1 MCYAGAVT
9 TPGLWEFPL
18 LLPRHAFS
26 VRDAA
31 RAGDI
36 WRAFQEVAVEG
47 SSRAGW
53 PPLRYRAE
61 GVAFVV
67 RTMTVEHGLEALYG
81 EPLQAQ
87 TWVRRFRRD
96 TFSTREVRLTS
107 SRGLIAKGT
116 QEWVHVNQQL
126 QPCRASRAF
135 IDAFPV
141 VSREGDP
148 SARMPEATDEPGSER
163 IFEFETWFTWMDP
176 LDHVNHPAYVDFCD
190 EALARV
196 AVAAGL
202 RPVDLRP
209 RAETVTYSRGIVAP
223 ERVRVV
229 TRRVGRAEDATVFEH
244 RVFVGSTLCAKA
256 RTVRDM
262 ANGEHDALFAAFD

>member
-1 MCYAGAVT
+1 M
-9 TPGLWEFPL
+9 
-18 LLPRHAFS
+18 LPRHAFS

-31 RAGDI
+31 RAGDV

-61 GVAFVV
+61 GIAFVM

-81 EPLQAQ
+81 EPLCAQ

-96 TFSTREVRLTS
+96 TFSTREVRLRS
-107 SRGLIAKGT
+107 DRGLIAKGT
-116 QEWVHVNQQL
+116 QEWVHVDHRL
-126 QPCRASRAF
+126 APCRASRGF
-135 IDAFPV
+135 LEAFPI
-141 VSREGDP
+141 VSRDDDP
-148 SARMPEATDEPGSER
+148 SATLPQWTHEPGEDRS
-163 IFEFETWFTWMDP
+163 FEFDAWYTWMDP

-190 EALARV
+190 EAIARV
-196 AVAAGL
+196 VAEAGL

-223 ERVRVV
+223 ERVRVT
-229 TRRVGRAEDATVFEH
+229 TRRLGRAADATVFEH
-244 RVFVGSTLCAKA
+244 RVWVGETVCAKA
-256 RTVRDM
+256 RTVREM
-262 ANGEHDALFAAFD
+262 ADGASEALFAAFD

>member
-1 MCYAGAVT
+1 MCYARAVT

-31 RAGDI
+31 RAGDV

-47 SSRAGW
+47 STQAGW

-61 GVAFVV
+61 GIAFVV
-67 RTMTVEHGLEALYG
+67 RTMTVEHHLEVLYG
-81 EPLQAQ
+81 EPLRAQ

-96 TFSTREVRLTS
+96 TFSTREVRLS
-107 SRGLIAKGT
+107 SDRGLVAKGT
-116 QEWVHVNQQL
+116 QEWVHVNHRL
-126 QPCRASRAF
+126 EPCRASRAF
-135 IDAFPV
+135 IDAFPI
-141 VSREGDP
+141 RTCEDDP
-148 SARMPEATDEPGSER
+148 SARMPESTDEPGRER
-163 IFEFETWFTWMDP
+163 VFEFEAWFTWMDP

-190 EALARV
+190 EALAQVV
-196 AVAAGL
+196 AEAGI

-209 RAETVTYSRGIVAP
+209 RAETVTYSRGIIAP
-223 ERVRVV
+223 ERIRVL
-229 TRRVGRAEDATVFEH
+229 TRRIGRTQHATVFEH
-244 RVFVGSTLCAKA
+244 RVLVGSTLCAKA

-262 ANGEHDALFAAFD
+262 ADGNHDALFAAFD